1 ARSARSTSRSI
12 LAISRTIR
20 TAFRCLDGARRRP
33 SDAALRAPR
42 RVRPI
47 ADMVIFV
54 WLRRRWPWLS
64 LALNGVLAIVLARPL
79 FRPNREMFGSQ
90 PKGDFDIVV
99 FARHDGR
106 VERLDRYNRWVH
118 PGDDVRFVL
127 TGTPDDHGH
136 IIVDSLDA

>member
-1 ARSARSTSRSI
+1 
-12 LAISRTIR
+12 
-20 TAFRCLDGARRRP
+20 
-33 SDAALRAPR
+33 
-42 RVRPI
+42 
-47 ADMVIFV
+47 MVIFV

-118 PGDDVRFVL
+118 PGDGSYREFARSARCADGGAHLGLGSDR
-127 TGTPDDHGH
+127 GRGPARG
-136 IIVDSLDA
+136 